1 MDRGRPK
8 KRSDT
13 SPSAS
18 TSPVKAAASARSA
31 SKSGR
36 SHSVSNSTSPA
47 PADPVSEKDQ
57 QSAREKAQAKAEAQH
72 AFEHLPTGIRPH
84 LTPNHLPLSELAL
97 LKKQALGQASRFQ
110 VLPAHSVD
118 TLSRELRALDER
130 CEYLRKTHRSL
141 RSGRRNLH
149 ERICNY
155 LRGERTAVFSR
166 ESLLRQEE
174 ALSELD
180 NSIDDWVAKLEQA
193 ENRRT
198 RVRQKLLEHVAAAL
212 IIPEPAAGLGISLSA
227 MTSPSN
233 GMGNAQKA
241 HVVTMAAAM
250 PADPNTPPRSPTK
263 GQSPER
269 SQRVVE
275 EVKFSSPEPKRGGR
289 HVESIRIYADSDV
302 YALLADVEEE
312 IERMGADAAER
323 EAEEK
328 KEKVEEK
335 KESAVEIKK
344 DDVLSPGI
352 TLHAVAF
359 EGMMAHKRSAG
370 NMRA

>member
-13 SPSAS
+13 SPSS
-18 TSPVKAAASARSA
+18 TTSPVKRSL
-31 SKSGR
+31 SKTGR
-36 SHSVSNSTSPA
+36 SPSVSKANPSHTISPSPTPEA
-47 PADPVSEKDQ
+47 SSEKEK
-57 QSAREKAQAKAEAQH
+57 SEKAQAKAEAQH

-84 LTPNHLPLSELAL
+84 LTPNHLPLSELAI

-110 VLPAHSVD
+110 VLPSHSVE

-149 ERICNY
+149 ERICTY

-166 ESLLRQEE
+166 ESLLKQEE

-212 IIPEPAAGLGISLSA
+212 IIPEPASGLASLTSAAGTGPK
-227 MTSPSN
+227 T
-233 GMGNAQKA
+233 
-241 HVVTMAAAM
+241 HVVNMAVDV
-250 PADPNTPPRSPTK
+250 PTDPNTPPRSPTK
-263 GQSPER
+263 CQSPER
-269 SQRVVE
+269 LERVVE
-275 EVKFSSPEPKRGGR
+275 EVKFSSPEPKRRGR
-289 HVESIRIYADSDV
+289 DVESIRIYADSDV

-312 IERMGADAAER
+312 IERMGAQERSDTAER
-323 EAEEK
+323 ERLEKDQEEK
-328 KEKVEEK
+328 REM
-335 KESAVEIKK
+335 EIKK
-344 DDVLSPGI
+344 DDLLSPGI
-352 TLHAVAF
+352 MLHAVAF
-359 EGMMAHKRSAG
+359 EGMIAHKKSIG
-370 NMRA
+370 QMKVQ